1 LAAAG
6 LRARD
11 RSGVFPRFK
20 RLARSRCGA
29 IGCLLLRAR
38 LVASE
43 RRLITL
49 QLLIRFSRLQLID
62 RISSS
67 RMSQSSICEA
77 NTALVELRAVN
88 KWNRD
93 FAARIAFNEFDSP
106 SFNGPPR

>member
-6 LRARD
+6 LNARD

-49 QLLIRFSRLQLID
+49 QLLISRLQLID